1 MGFSTDRPLPPW
13 LQVRAVVGRVA
24 SRAGGDKA
32 ANRKCASRLML
43 PETFEKDQDA
53 NGHMAFIT
61 AASNLRAINYG
72 IAPADRLQV
81 RAPLPTQPSSANAPP
96 TSQ

>member
-1 MGFSTDRPLPPW
+1 
-13 LQVRAVVGRVA
+13 VA

-81 RAPLPTQPSSANAPP
+81 RAPLPTQPYLHTAWFY
-96 TSQ
+96 

>member
-1 MGFSTDRPLPPW
+1 

-81 RAPLPTQPSSANAPP
+81 CAPCPRSPISTQPGSTRMYLHAPHEY
-96 TSQ
+96 